1 MNGGKRSRR
10 VAAGLLLIA
19 AVTMT
24 SAATRFA
31 RDPFALLRFARVA
44 MIRMAGGEFLGDD
57 GVVLQRTVYD
67 CGPAA
72 LANLV
77 QLLGITPPPLDSLST
92 LAGTTSRGTSFAAL
106 RRAASLLGVSLE
118 ASRFVPPTVPES
130 RLPLIAW
137 FGRRHFVVVAGRS
150 PKGMLTVLD
159 PQMGRYRAP
168 ERWFAKQWSGEAL
181 LKPGHQSRIS
191 AQPIARSDIQ

>member
-1 MNGGKRSRR
+1 MNGGKKRRR
-10 VAAGLLLIA
+10 VAAGLLLIT
-19 AVTMT
+19 AVAMT
-24 SAATRFA
+24 SAATRVA
-31 RDPFALLRFARVA
+31 QDPFALLRFTRVA
-44 MIRMAGGEFLGDD
+44 MIRMAGGEFLGGD

-72 LANLV
+72 LANLL

-106 RRAASLLGVSLE
+106 RQAASLLGVSLE
-118 ASRFVPPTVPES
+118 ANRFVPSTVPQS

-137 FGRRHFVVVAGRS
+137 FGRRHFVVVARRS
-150 PKGMLTVLD
+150 PDGMLTVLD

-168 ERWFAKQWSGEAL
+168 ERWFGKQWSGEAL
-181 LKPGHQSRIS
+181 VQAGASVAVS